1 MEPLIHDTR
10 EQNSP
15 VYKEIR
21 VCDPTSIGRGKE
33 IPGCDG
39 LRGYGTH
46 RLKRDDKYHAD
57 EVRLSDEFAKMNGE
71 YPNLLEQIVFGND
84 THCVMLDDHE
94 KRLAATIIQW
104 LGTPVGKGFM
114 RNCGFTCQEDAEH
127 DAQVQR
133 RQLYEQISKLG
144 EFDSAKLKEMLG
156 IK

>member
-1 MEPLIHDTR
+1 MDKLIPDESVRPNPTY
-10 EQNSP
+10 
-15 VYKEIR
+15 VDIKI
-21 VCDPTSIGRGKE
+21 CDPSSIGRGRE
-33 IPGCDG
+33 MPGCDG

-84 THCVMLDDHE
+84 THCVILDDHE

-114 RNCGFTCQEDAEH
+114 RNCGWTCDEDTKHEA
-127 DAQVQR
+127 AMQR
-133 RQLYEQISKLG
+133 RELYEQLCKLG
-144 EFDSAKLKEMLG
+144 EFDSAALKKMLG
-156 IK
+156 IE